1 MAPTDEGP
9 HDVSMSSDA
18 AVDVVM
24 ARHALAT
31 ARAALDEAVA
41 ATPDLDR
48 QRIMGTPGLLGLLV
62 RVVSAKKQ
70 LKALE
75 VVLTAKT
82 RASMAQ

>member
-1 MAPTDEGP
+1 
-9 HDVSMSSDA
+9 VFMSSDA

-41 ATPDLDR
+41 AAPDIDR

-62 RVVSAKKQ
+62 RVVSAKKH

-75 VVLTAKT
+75 VLLTAKT
-82 RASMAQ
+82 RASLAQ